1 MVVSSVLDRRG
12 VAVDRPNGSGV
23 RSEVA
28 PEARRSN
35 VQHTACVTGNVQ
47 RAENDAQDQG
57 SGAWGGTG
65 YVRQELDPALAA
77 WWQSLPIST
86 RTALAAVRPGE
97 VLSREAAG
105 ALAATGLVCP
115 EVVVV
120 EEGRRVRRRI
130 ASRDVIATVLRV
142 RLNHSE
148 RRLV

>member
-1 MVVSSVLDRRG
+1 VSENVQATGNHDRG
-12 VAVDRPNGSGV
+12 PGSG
-23 RSEVA
+23 
-28 PEARRSN
+28 
-35 VQHTACVTGNVQ
+35 T
-47 RAENDAQDQG
+47 
-57 SGAWGGTG
+57 WGGTG

-77 WWQSLPIST
+77 WWQALPIPT

-97 VLSREAAG
+97 VLSREAAA

-120 EEGRRVRRRI
+120 EDGRRVRRRI

>member
-1 MVVSSVLDRRG
+1 VSDNL
-12 VAVDRPNGSGV
+12 
-23 RSEVA
+23 
-28 PEARRSN
+28 
-35 VQHTACVTGNVQ
+35 QTAEDHEKTP
-47 RAENDAQDQG
+47 D

-77 WWQSLPIST
+77 WWQALSIPT

-97 VLSREAAG
+97 VLSRDAAV

-120 EEGRRVRRRI
+120 EAGRRVRRRI